1 MGASHIASAYTR
13 WAGRVPP
20 LSMVLLTYMAL
31 VAKDANSEPWYS
43 QGHQALAE
51 LALGRPAPLTTADLR
66 AVERAITPLLRAGA
80 IVPNRRAS
88 VRRDGHST
96 VRYLLVINDHT
107 EAHAR
112 RFASGDKSDGP
123 DESPVDNPLQDSQRP
138 TDSDTHARRNPT
150 ARPTET
156 VTTPDGNRGT
166 EEKEEPVEEREEEE
180 IVDLETAVTVS
191 RANGAANKPKI
202 DSPSQPTTGPPARA
216 SPPPKPGRC
225 PHHVAQPA
233 GMVRGRPRCQVCRAQ
248 GRTPDPP
255 QLRVLPGGAA

>member
-1 MGASHIASAYTR
+1 MGASNVAAAYGR
-13 WAGRVPP
+13 WAGKVPP

-31 VAKDANSEPWYS
+31 ISVDADKEPWYS

-51 LALGRPAPLTTADLR
+51 LALGRPTPITVADLR

-112 RFASGDKSDGP
+112 RFSSGDKSTEPGEP
-123 DESPVDNPLQDSQRP
+123 PVDNPPQDSHRP
-138 TDSDTHARRNPT
+138 TDSVLHARRNPT

-166 EEKEEPVEEREEEE
+166 EEYEDPVEEREEEE
-180 IVDLETAVTVS
+180 IVAVETAVTVP
-191 RANGAANKPKI
+191 RARDAANEPKI
-202 DSPSQPTTGPPARA
+202 ESSPQPPARA
-216 SPPPKPGRC
+216 SPPPGAKPGRC
-225 PHHVAQPA
+225 PKHPAQPA
-233 GMVRGRPRCQVCRAQ
+233 GMSRGQPRCVVCRNHAS
-248 GRTPDPP
+248 TPDPP
-255 QLRVLPGGAA
+255 PLRVITGGAA